1 MPKTW
6 NCTVTFESPETAP
19 PETFRLEVAAG
30 SVAAAAAR
38 AIRGARKL
46 VPGRR
51 FESVLVLIEKAPAR

>member
-1 MPKTW
+1 MPKLWKT
-6 NCTVTFESPETAP
+6 TVTFESPETAP
-19 PETFRLEVAAG
+19 AERFRLEVAAG

-51 FESVLVLIEKAPAR
+51 FESVLVLVEKAPGR